1 MQSYVEPDFDRR
13 RKRDR
18 ELYLSAYAAYNGEA
32 GYQNER
38 KQVTM
43 DLSNF
48 TPEQIEKAKAC
59 STPEEL
65 FALAK
70 EEGVTLSD
78 DVLEQ
83 ISGGKNWFES
93 FMDGMN

>member
-1 MQSYVEPDFDRR
+1 
-13 RKRDR
+13 
-18 ELYLSAYAAYNGEA
+18 
-32 GYQNER
+32 
-38 KQVTM
+38 M

-59 STPEEL
+59 NTPEEL

-78 DVLEQ
+78 DALDQ

>member
-1 MQSYVEPDFDRR
+1 
-13 RKRDR
+13 
-18 ELYLSAYAAYNGEA
+18 
-32 GYQNER
+32 
-38 KQVTM
+38 M

-70 EEGVTLSD
+70 EEGVTLGD

>member
-1 MQSYVEPDFDRR
+1 MSPND
-13 RKRDR
+13 
-18 ELYLSAYAAYNGEA
+18 
-32 GYQNER
+32 
-38 KQVTM
+38 
-43 DLSNF
+43 F

-70 EEGVTLSD
+70 EEGVALTD

>member
-1 MQSYVEPDFDRR
+1 
-13 RKRDR
+13 
-18 ELYLSAYAAYNGEA
+18 
-32 GYQNER
+32 
-38 KQVTM
+38 M

-65 FALAK
+65 FSLAK
-70 EEGVTLSD
+70 EEGVALSD
-78 DVLEQ
+78 EVLEQ